1 MDEVVMVRRSFL
13 NRLRAF
19 INIFAS
25 RCRVCLRKANIGCS
39 DCDYNRATGLISEID
54 NVRNAKEEQYW
65 QDNPVQER
73 REMILRA
80 LRQAG
85 RPLMSSEIVIDG
97 VSRSLKG
104 FTLKQMC
111 KRRILGSRVN
121 AEGRYEFFILDGS
134 QRPSNRKQKAQKEKL
149 KWHST

>member
-13 NRLRAF
+13 NRIRAF

-39 DCDYNRATGLISEID
+39 NCDYNRAMGLISEID

-80 LRQAG
+80 LRQAK

-111 KRRILGSRVN
+111 KRHILGSRVN

-134 QRPSNRKQKAQKEKL
+134 SRPSNKNNNTNTRK
-149 KWHST
+149 S